1 MARLKDHLNAPP
13 ELLSWVV
20 TRVVFWPILFV
31 RIAIIV
37 GVFGI
42 WAYKAPRIAEL
53 VWSSSKKAEKTPIE
67 NRAPKRSQAMQI
79 LLDDLNDVRARIGEQ
94 KS

>member
-13 ELLSWVV
+13 ELISWVV
-20 TRVVFWPILFV
+20 TRVVFWPILIV

-37 GVFGI
+37 GVCGI

-53 VWSSSKKAEKTPIE
+53 VWSSSTKAEKTSIE
-67 NRAPKRSQAMQI
+67 NRAPKRSQAMQT
-79 LLDDLNDVRARIGEQ
+79 LLDDLADVRARTREQ
-94 KS
+94 E